1 MAKKPKINYFCTD
14 CGTEAVVWMGRC
26 PGCQNYGTM
35 VEGLDK
41 KVKKNTNRQ
50 IAPMRSEIQV
60 LKDIPKH
67 EENRMHTSMG
77 EFNLVVG
84 GGLVRGSLTLLGG
97 EPGIGKSTLL
107 LQVAAEFAQSG
118 KKVLYVSGEES
129 PYQVKLRAE
138 RLQVSTADLLFFAE
152 TDVDVIVDEVKRM
165 QPDFLIID
173 SIQTV
178 YLEAIQSA
186 PGSVTQIRECTAQFM
201 RLAKQLNVTIFLVGH
216 VTKDGAIAGPKI
228 LEHMVDTV
236 LYFEGEQ
243 QNSFRILRTVKN
255 RFGSTNEI
263 GVFDMRAEG
272 LVEVTNP
279 SELFLEKR
287 DQNYSGICVCATLEG
302 TRPLLIEIQ
311 SLLSPT
317 YFGNPRRTSTGVE
330 HNRLALIL
338 AVLEKRAGILLQNQ
352 DVFLKVVAGM
362 RIDDPAADLAI
373 ATCIASGNLERAIPL
388 GVVMIG
394 EVGLTGEIRRV
405 TRLEERV
412 SECLK
417 LGFKQ
422 VFVPKGISKQLA
434 KHSEVI
440 EVATIRDA
448 LSTLDLIRK

>member
-1 MAKKPKINYFCTD
+1 MAKKTKTSYFCTE
-14 CGTEAVVWMGRC
+14 CGTESVVWMGKC
-26 PGCQNYGTM
+26 PGCNQFGTM
-35 VEGLDK
+35 VEALDK
-41 KVKKNTNRQ
+41 KTKKNTDRQ

-67 EENRMHTSMG
+67 EENRMQTSMS

-84 GGLVRGSLTLLGG
+84 GGVVRGSLTLLGG

-107 LQVAAEFAQSG
+107 LQVAAEFAHSG

-138 RLQVSTADLLFFAE
+138 RLGVATEELLFFAE
-152 TDVDVIVDEVKRM
+152 TDIDVIIDESKRL
-165 QPDFLIID
+165 QPDLLIID

-178 YLEAIQSA
+178 YMDSIQSA

-201 RLAKQLNVTIFLVGH
+201 RLAKQMHITIFLVGH

-263 GVFDMRAEG
+263 GVFDMRAGG

-287 DQNYSGICVCATLEG
+287 ERNYSGISVAATLEG

-317 YFGNPRRTSTGVE
+317 YFGNPRRTSTGIE

-362 RIDDPAADLAI
+362 KIDDPAADLAI
-373 ATCIASGNLERAIPL
+373 ATCIASAHFERPIPV
-388 GVVMIG
+388 GVVLIG
-394 EVGLTGEIRRV
+394 EVGLTGEVRRV
-405 TRLEERV
+405 TRLEERIN
-412 SECLK
+412 ECLK
-417 LGFKQ
+417 LGFTQ
-422 VFVPKGISKQLA
+422 IFIPKGGTDIV
-434 KHSEVI
+434 KHEAILEVG
-440 EVATIRDA
+440 TLRDA
-448 LSTLDLIRK
+448 LSTLDLIR

>member
-1 MAKKPKINYFCTD
+1 MAKKTKTSYFCTE
-14 CGTEAVVWMGRC
+14 CGTESVVWMGKC
-26 PGCQNYGTM
+26 PGCNQFGTM
-35 VEGLDK
+35 VEALDK
-41 KVKKNTNRQ
+41 KTKKNTDRQ

-67 EENRMHTSMG
+67 EENRMQTSMS

-84 GGLVRGSLTLLGG
+84 GGVVRGSLTLLGG

-107 LQVAAEFAQSG
+107 LQVAAEFAHSG

-138 RLQVSTADLLFFAE
+138 RLGVATEELLFFAE
-152 TDVDVIVDEVKRM
+152 TDIDVIIDESKRL
-165 QPDFLIID
+165 QPDLLIID

-178 YLEAIQSA
+178 YMDSIQSA

-201 RLAKQLNVTIFLVGH
+201 RLAKQMHITIFLVGH

-263 GVFDMRAEG
+263 GVFDMRAGG

-287 DQNYSGICVCATLEG
+287 ERNYSGISVAATLEG

-317 YFGNPRRTSTGVE
+317 YFGNPRRTSTGIE

-362 RIDDPAADLAI
+362 KIDDPAADLAI
-373 ATCIASGNLERAIPL
+373 AACIASAHFERPIPV
-388 GVVMIG
+388 GVVLIG
-394 EVGLTGEIRRV
+394 EVGLTGEVRRV
-405 TRLEERV
+405 TRLEERIN
-412 SECLK
+412 ECLK
-417 LGFKQ
+417 LGFTQ
-422 VFVPKGISKQLA
+422 IFIPKGGTDIVKNEAIL
-434 KHSEVI
+434 EVG
-440 EVATIRDA
+440 TLRDA
-448 LSTLDLIRK
+448 LSTLDLIR

>member
-1 MAKKPKINYFCTD
+1 MAKKTKTSYFCTE
-14 CGTEAVVWMGRC
+14 CGTESVVWMGKC
-26 PGCQNYGTM
+26 PGCNQFGTM
-35 VEGLDK
+35 VEALDK
-41 KVKKNTNRQ
+41 KTKKNTDRQ

-67 EENRMHTSMG
+67 EENRMQTSMS

-84 GGLVRGSLTLLGG
+84 GGVVRGSLTLLGG

-107 LQVAAEFAQSG
+107 LQVAAEFAHSG

-138 RLQVSTADLLFFAE
+138 RLGVATEELLFFAE
-152 TDVDVIVDEVKRM
+152 TDIDVIIDESKRL
-165 QPDFLIID
+165 QPDLLIID

-178 YLEAIQSA
+178 YMDSIQSA

-201 RLAKQLNVTIFLVGH
+201 RLAKQMHITIFLVGH

-263 GVFDMRAEG
+263 GVFDMRAGG

-287 DQNYSGICVCATLEG
+287 ERNYSGISVAATLEG

-317 YFGNPRRTSTGVE
+317 YFGNPRRTSTGIE

-362 RIDDPAADLAI
+362 KIDDPAADLAI
-373 ATCIASGNLERAIPL
+373 ATCIASAHFERPIPV
-388 GVVMIG
+388 GVVLIG
-394 EVGLTGEIRRV
+394 EVGLTGEVRRV
-405 TRLEERV
+405 TRLEERIN
-412 SECLK
+412 ECLK
-417 LGFKQ
+417 LGFTQ
-422 VFVPKGISKQLA
+422 IFIPKGGSDIVKNEAIL
-434 KHSEVI
+434 EVG
-440 EVATIRDA
+440 TLRDA
-448 LSTLDLIRK
+448 LSTLDLIR

>member
-1 MAKKPKINYFCTD
+1 MAKKSKTTYFCTE
-14 CGTEAVVWMGRC
+14 CGTESVMYLGKC
-26 PGCQNYGTM
+26 PGCQQFGTM

-41 KVKKNTNRQ
+41 KVKNNSERQ
-50 IAPMRSEIQV
+50 IAPMRSEVQV
-60 LKDIPKH
+60 LKDIPPH
-67 EENRMHTSMG
+67 EENRMKSSMS

-84 GGLVRGSLTLLGG
+84 GGVVRGSLTLLGG

-107 LQVAAEFAQSG
+107 LQIAAEFAHSG
-118 KKVLYVSGEES
+118 RKVLYVSGEES

-138 RLQVSTADLLFFAE
+138 RLNVATESLLFFAE
-152 TDVDVIVDEVKRM
+152 TDIDMIIDQAKRLE
-165 QPDFLIID
+165 PDLLIID

-178 YLEAIQSA
+178 YLDAIASA

-216 VTKDGAIAGPKI
+216 VTKDGTIAGPKI

-236 LYFEGEQ
+236 LYFEGET

-263 GVFDMRAEG
+263 GVFDMQASG

-287 DQNYSGICVCATLEG
+287 EHNYSGISVCATLEG
-302 TRPLLIEIQ
+302 TRPLLIELQ

-317 YFGNPRRTSTGVE
+317 YFGNPRRTSSGIE

-362 RIDDPAADLAI
+362 KIDDPAADLAI
-373 ATCIASGNLERAIPL
+373 ATCIASAHFEKPL
-388 GVVMIG
+388 PAGVAFIG

-405 TRLEERV
+405 TRLEERIK
-412 SECLK
+412 ECLK
-417 LGFKQ
+417 LGFTQ
-422 VFVPKGISKQLA
+422 IFVPKGGEFKPNKAITTVS
-434 KHSEVI
+434 
-440 EVATIRDA
+440 TIREA
-448 LSTLDLIRK
+448 LTTLDLIK

>member
-1 MAKKPKINYFCTD
+1 MAKKTKTSYFCTE
-14 CGTEAVVWMGRC
+14 CGTESVVWMGKC
-26 PGCQNYGTM
+26 PGCNQFGTM
-35 VEGLDK
+35 VEALDK
-41 KVKKNTNRQ
+41 KTKKNMDRQ

-67 EENRMHTSMG
+67 EENRMQTSMS

-84 GGLVRGSLTLLGG
+84 GGVVRGSLTLLGG

-107 LQVAAEFAQSG
+107 LQVAAEFAHSG

-138 RLQVSTADLLFFAE
+138 RLGVATEELLFFAE
-152 TDVDVIVDEVKRM
+152 TDIDVIIDESKRL
-165 QPDFLIID
+165 QPDLLIID

-178 YLEAIQSA
+178 YMDSIQSA

-201 RLAKQLNVTIFLVGH
+201 RLAKQMHITIFLVGH

-263 GVFDMRAEG
+263 GVFDMRAGG

-287 DQNYSGICVCATLEG
+287 ERNYSGISVAATLEG

-317 YFGNPRRTSTGVE
+317 YFGNPRRTSTGIE

-362 RIDDPAADLAI
+362 KIDDPAADLAI
-373 ATCIASGNLERAIPL
+373 AACIASAHFERPIPV
-388 GVVMIG
+388 GVVLIG
-394 EVGLTGEIRRV
+394 EVGLTGEVRRV
-405 TRLEERV
+405 TRLEERIN
-412 SECLK
+412 ECLK
-417 LGFKQ
+417 LGFTQ
-422 VFVPKGISKQLA
+422 IFIPKGGTDIVKNEAIL
-434 KHSEVI
+434 EVG
-440 EVATIRDA
+440 TLRDA
-448 LSTLDLIRK
+448 LSTLDLIR